1 MKKYTAT
8 LSFVDAKRSFRR
20 TGVYELNEAYAAEYV
35 GLGWLIPVAAPAPAK
50 RATKKKVE
58 RATAPAVDTAT
69 LDS

>member
-20 TGVYELNEAYAAEYV
+20 TGVYELNEEYAAEYV
-35 GLGWLIPVAAPAPAK
+35 GLGWLVPVTPAPAK
-50 RATKKKVE
+50 RSTKKKVE